1 MPGYRVN
8 HQRDLTD
15 EFNASGYT
23 QSNTPNHATD
33 ILYTDNSH
41 TIATRQLV
49 ERVVPMD
56 GEMTFDGNVT
66 DILDSLR
73 ILLGGTTVRMHVS
86 WSVAE

>member
-1 MPGYRVN
+1 MAGYRVN
-8 HQRDLTD
+8 HQCDLTD
-15 EFNASGYT
+15 EFHASGYT
-23 QSNTPNHATD
+23 PHTKAT
-33 ILYTDNSH
+33 S
-41 TIATRQLV
+41 QLV

>member
-8 HQRDLTD
+8 HQCD
-15 EFNASGYT
+15 
-23 QSNTPNHATD
+23 ATD
-33 ILYTDNSH
+33 KEQLEKGLNSFYAEKA
-41 TIATRQLV
+41 I
-49 ERVVPMD
+49 PMD

>member
-8 HQRDLTD
+8 HQCDLTD
-15 EFNASGYT
+15 EFHASGYT
-23 QSNTPNHATD
+23 QSNAPKAA
-33 ILYTDNSH
+33 IEPH
-41 TIATRQLV
+41 TTTTSQLV

-56 GEMTFDGNVT
+56 GEMTFDGNVA

-73 ILLGGTTVRMHVS
+73 ILLWGTTVRMHVS

>member
-8 HQRDLTD
+8 HQCDATNKEQL
-15 EFNASGYT
+15 EKKL
-23 QSNTPNHATD
+23 NTFTD
-33 ILYTDNSH
+33 ILNINTKKA
-41 TIATRQLV
+41 I
-49 ERVVPMD
+49 PMD

-73 ILLGGTTVRMHVS
+73 VLLGGSTVRMHVS

>member
-8 HQRDLTD
+8 HQYDLTD

-23 QSNTPNHATD
+23 QSNTPKAAIKTN
-33 ILYTDNSH
+33 
-41 TIATRQLV
+41 TIQTSQLF